1 MYFQP
6 NFTLMRLRL
15 ATFLFFALVV
25 SGCKKEED
33 LTPPIET
40 AMKVFAS
47 WLQNDP
53 PTATTVS
60 ERVRLYITGQP
71 DYFFGATV
79 TLLDANGR
87 AVTSPYWYRNNGVFS
102 SKDLATP
109 SYNIDAQTWLR
120 KPIDLKTPYWTEP
133 YFDSGGG
140 EIWMRTYAVPIIVNN
155 RVIAVATTD
164 LAVKKP

>member
-1 MYFQP
+1 MRQ
-6 NFTLMRLRL
+6 FTIL
-15 ATFLFFALVV
+15 FLLTTLVL
-25 SGCKKEED
+25 SGCKKQED

-40 AMKVFAS
+40 AMKVFAA

-53 PTATTVS
+53 PTTANVS
-60 ERVRLYITGQP
+60 ERVRLYIAGQP
-71 DYFFGATV
+71 DYFFASTV

-87 AVTSPYWYRNNGVFS
+87 ATTSPYWYRKNGSFS
-102 SKDLATP
+102 SKELATP
-109 SYNIDAQTWLR
+109 GYNIDSQTWLR

-140 EIWMRTYAVPIIVNN
+140 EIWMRTFSVPIIVNN
-155 RVIAVATTD
+155 RVVAVATTD